1 MLPIP
6 ESKIAVPAL
15 PDLFLPRPRLLTA
28 LSHGD
33 EPGEDSVTLVCAPSG
48 FGKTALLS
56 HWAHATAGTQRGTG
70 VAWLDLD
77 PGDDDSRRLWQGN
90 NRRTDGPPRGAS
102 PQPPA

>member
-33 EPGEDSVTLVCAPSG
+33 VPGEDSVTLVCAPSG
-48 FGKTALLS
+48 FGKTAALS
-56 HWAHATAGTQRGTG
+56 HWAHATGSTRHGTG

-77 PGDDDSRRLWQGN
+77 QR
-90 NRRTDGPPRGAS
+90 
-102 PQPPA
+102 